1 MRGRGPVIGVG
12 VWVVENLGFGDF
24 RVHARAPGLLADFGA
39 QIVDRR
45 LRRTT
50 SAGQVDADQ
59 AVVAFHDPAVD
70 QDRVDIGP
78 LGVQD
83 IATRTGLHPN
93 TARFHLDG
101 LVDDGYAE
109 RATEDRDQ
117 PGRPRAVY
125 RAVAGHAAAGRR
137 SYRLL
142 AEILTTLVAD
152 RVPQPERLAR
162 VQSLC
167 DDVMSRIGALVP
179 VTPVPLA
186 CAAIQSF
193 DRDFIPR
200 RELLERMS
208 EMRDTLLEL
217 NGRVIRHERDIEET
231 FERAWRMLRMRR
243 VLAETGDGFA
253 VLPKSRELVSYYANS
268 VAHLLGPFEQSVRR
282 RDSLPA
288 TTAAAIT

>member
-1 MRGRGPVIGVG
+1 MAGERSLTDP
-12 VWVVENLGFGDF
+12 
-24 RVHARAPGLLADFGA
+24 AP
-39 QIVDRR
+39 
-45 LRRTT
+45 
-50 SAGQVDADQ
+50 
-59 AVVAFHDPAVD
+59 AVVLGESRA
-70 QDRVDIGP
+70 RVLELLRAAAGP

-162 VQSLC
+162 EAGRAWGQYLTERPAPFERLGPPEATRRLVDVLEEVGFAPQVETPGDRSQADDGDVRIELHNCPFREVAEHDQTVVCSVHLGLMQGALTAMRAPLEAGRLEPFVEPSLC
-167 DDVMSRIGALVP
+167 LAHLRFSEHDGLEGAP
-179 VTPVPLA
+179 SLA
-186 CAAIQSF
+186 EQA
-193 DRDFIPR
+193 DP
-200 RELLERMS
+200 
-208 EMRDTLLEL
+208 
-217 NGRVIRHERDIEET
+217 GRVGGLS
-231 FERAWRMLRMRR
+231 F
-243 VLAETGDGFA
+243 
-253 VLPKSRELVSYYANS
+253 
-268 VAHLLGPFEQSVRR
+268 
-282 RDSLPA
+282 
-288 TTAAAIT
+288 